1 MAHGW
6 HSHLIMWVEAFENK
20 LDVGFADFSQKAIA
34 MSLKIQCGSKPQWKA
49 QRRKA
54 TSERSEPK
62 DASE

>member
-1 MAHGW
+1 
-6 HSHLIMWVEAFENK
+6 MWVEAFENK

-62 DASE
+62 DGSE